1 MNLPI
6 TMRQSHLILLLVALL
21 TACGGGG
28 ADFDAQL
35 AAKRAQRDSL
45 KAERDK
51 LNKAIAEIDN
61 WLAANDPDLKRALP
75 TVTTYT
81 LQVRPFAHWT
91 EAHGSVRAEQNALV
105 YTTAGGEVRR
115 ILVQPGQPVAK
126 GQLIVDI
133 DTDALRESIRQ
144 AEAQVELARTVYEK
158 QASLWQQRIG
168 SEVQYLQAKAN
179 KEAGEAQLMAL
190 REQLRGAEVR
200 APFAGVVDEIF
211 PNLGDMANPMQPV
224 ARVVALG
231 RASIEVDLAEDL
243 LTKVKTGDPV
253 EVRIP
258 ETGEQLMA
266 RIDQCGQYINPNNRT
281 FKVTLRFADNAK
293 LRPNQLVNVRI
304 RDLDEPEALVVPSR
318 LVMENSAGE
327 PYVFVLEEKDGQAR
341 TRKQFVKVLST
352 QGGELLLQREENGL
366 KGGETL
372 IDQGARL
379 VVDQQEVQVKK
390 EARS

>member
-1 MNLPI
+1 MNI
-6 TMRQSHLILLLVALL
+6 HMTMRRSLLMLPLVALIA
-21 TACGGGG
+21 ACGGGN
-28 ADFDAQL
+28 ADADARL
-35 AAKRAQRDSL
+35 SAKRAQRDSL

-51 LNKAIAEIDN
+51 LNKAIAEIDG
-61 WLAANDPDLKRALP
+61 WLAVNDPSLKRTLP
-75 TVTTYT
+75 TVTTYA
-81 LQVRPFAHWT
+81 LQARPFAHWT
-91 EAHGSVRAEQNALV
+91 EAHGSVRADQNALV

-115 ILVQPGQPVAK
+115 ILVQQGQSVAK

-144 AEAQVELARTVYEK
+144 AEAQVELARKVYEK
-158 QASLWQQRIG
+158 QAGLWQQKIG

-179 KEAGEAQLMAL
+179 KDAGEAQLL
-190 REQLRGAEVR
+190 SLKEQLRGAEVR

-231 RASIEVDLAEDL
+231 KASIEVDLAEDL
-243 LTKVKTGDPV
+243 LTKVKAGDPV
-253 EVRIP
+253 EVLIP
-258 ETGEQLMA
+258 ETREKLTA
-266 RIDQCGQYINPNNRT
+266 AIDQCGQYINPNNRT
-281 FKVTLRFADNAK
+281 FKVTLRFSDNAK

-304 RDLDEPEALVVPSR
+304 RDLDEPAALVVPSR
-318 LVMENSAGE
+318 LVMENSAGQ

-366 KGGETL
+366 KGGELL

-379 VVDQQEVQVKK
+379 VVDQQEVQVIKG
-390 EARS
+390 A

>member
-1 MNLPI
+1 MNLPM
-6 TMRQSHLILLLVALL
+6 TMRQSLLILPFVALL
-21 TACGGGG
+21 AACGGGKTE
-28 ADFDAQL
+28 ADAPL

-61 WLAANDPDLKRALP
+61 WLAANDPDLKRTLP
-75 TVTTYT
+75 TVTTYA
-81 LQVRPFAHWT
+81 LQARPFAHWT
-91 EAHGSVRAEQNALV
+91 EAHGSVRADQNALV

-115 ILVQPGQPVAK
+115 ILVQQGQPVAK

-144 AEAQVELARTVYEK
+144 AEAQVELARKVYEK

-168 SEVQYLQAKAN
+168 SEVQYLQAKAG
-179 KEAGEAQLMAL
+179 KDAGEAQLMAL

-253 EVRIP
+253 EVHIP
-258 ETGEQLMA
+258 ETGEKLMA
-266 RIDQCGQYINPNNRT
+266 TIDQCGQYINPNNRT
-281 FKVTLRFADNAK
+281 FKVTLRFSDNAK

-304 RDLDEPEALVVPSR
+304 RDLEVPEALVVPSR

-327 PYVFVLEEKDGQAR
+327 PYVFVLQEQDGPAR
-341 TRKQFVKVLST
+341 ARKVFVKVLSA
-352 QGGELLLQREENGL
+352 QGGELLLQRDESGL
-366 KGGETL
+366 KGGELL

-379 VVDQQEVQVKK
+379 VVDQQEVQVMKG
-390 EARS
+390 A

>member
-1 MNLPI
+1 M
-6 TMRQSHLILLLVALL
+6 TMRRSLLMLPLVALIA
-21 TACGGGG
+21 ACGGGN
-28 ADFDAQL
+28 ADADARL
-35 AAKRAQRDSL
+35 SAKRAQRDSL

-51 LNKAIAEIDN
+51 LNKAIAEIDG
-61 WLAANDPDLKRALP
+61 WLAVNDPSLKRTLP
-75 TVTTYT
+75 TVTTYA
-81 LQVRPFAHWT
+81 LQARPFAHWT
-91 EAHGSVRAEQNALV
+91 EAHGSVRADQNALV

-115 ILVQPGQPVAK
+115 ILVQQGQSVAK

-144 AEAQVELARTVYEK
+144 AEAQVELARKVYEK
-158 QASLWQQRIG
+158 QAGLWQQKIG

-179 KEAGEAQLMAL
+179 KDACEAQLL
-190 REQLRGAEVR
+190 SLKEQLRGAEVR

-231 RASIEVDLAEDL
+231 KASIEVDLAEDL
-243 LTKVKTGDPV
+243 LTKVKAGDPV
-253 EVRIP
+253 EVLIP
-258 ETGEQLMA
+258 ETREKLTA
-266 RIDQCGQYINPNNRT
+266 AIDQCGQYINPNNRT
-281 FKVTLRFADNAK
+281 FKVTLRFSDNAK

-304 RDLDEPEALVVPSR
+304 RDLDEPAALVVPSR
-318 LVMENSAGE
+318 LVMENSAGQ

-366 KGGETL
+366 KGGELL

-379 VVDQQEVQVKK
+379 VVDQQEVQVIKG
-390 EARS
+390 A

>member
-1 MNLPI
+1 MNLPT
-6 TMRQSHLILLLVALL
+6 TMRQSLLILPLIALL
-21 TACGGGG
+21 AACGGAP
-28 ADFDAQL
+28 ADSNAEV
-35 AAKRAQRDSL
+35 AAKRAMRDSL

-51 LNKAIAEIDN
+51 LNKSIAEVEA
-61 WLAANDPDLKRALP
+61 WLAANDASQKRGLP
-75 TVTTYT
+75 TVTTYA
-81 LQVRPFAHWT
+81 LQAKPFAHWT
-91 EAHGSVRAEQNALV
+91 EAHGSVRADQNALV

-115 ILVQPGQPVAK
+115 ILVQQGQPVAK

-133 DTDALRESIRQ
+133 DTDALRESVRQ
-144 AEAQVELARTVYEK
+144 AEAQVELARKVYEK
-158 QASLWQQRIG
+158 QASLWQQKIG

-211 PNLGDMANPMQPV
+211 PNLGDMANPMMPV

-231 RASIEVDLAEDL
+231 KASIEVDLAEDL
-243 LTKVKTGDPV
+243 LTKVKAGDPV

-266 RIDQCGQYINPNNRT
+266 RIDQCGSYINPNNRT
-281 FKVTLRFADNAK
+281 FKVTLRFDNGTK

-304 RDLDEPEALVVPSR
+304 RDLDVPEALVLPSR

-327 PYVFVLEEKDGQAR
+327 PYVFVLEQKDGLAR
-341 TRKQFVKVLST
+341 TRKVFVKVLSA
-352 QGGELLLQREENGL
+352 QGGELLIERDEKALT
-366 KGGETL
+366 GGELL

-379 VVDQQEVQVKK
+379 VVDQQEVQVLKG
-390 EARS
+390 A

>member
-1 MNLPI
+1 
-6 TMRQSHLILLLVALL
+6 
-21 TACGGGG
+21 
-28 ADFDAQL
+28 
-35 AAKRAQRDSL
+35 L

-61 WLAANDPDLKRALP
+61 WLAANDPDLKRTLP
-75 TVTTYT
+75 TVTTYA
-81 LQVRPFAHWT
+81 LQARPFAHWT
-91 EAHGSVRAEQNALV
+91 EAHGSVRADQNALV

-115 ILVQPGQPVAK
+115 ILVQQGQPVAK

-144 AEAQVELARTVYEK
+144 AEAQVELARKVYEK

-168 SEVQYLQAKAN
+168 SEVQYLQAKAG
-179 KEAGEAQLMAL
+179 KDAGEAQLMAL

-253 EVRIP
+253 EVHIP
-258 ETGEQLMA
+258 ETGEKLMA
-266 RIDQCGQYINPNNRT
+266 TIDQCGQYINPNNRT
-281 FKVTLRFADNAK
+281 FKVTLRFSDNAK

-304 RDLDEPEALVVPSR
+304 RDLEVPEALVVPSR

-327 PYVFVLEEKDGQAR
+327 PYVFVLQEQDGPAR
-341 TRKQFVKVLST
+341 ARKVFVKVLSA
-352 QGGELLLQREENGL
+352 QGGELLLQRDESGL
-366 KGGETL
+366 KGGELL

-379 VVDQQEVQVKK
+379 VVDQQEVQVMKG
-390 EARS
+390 A

>member
-1 MNLPI
+1 
-6 TMRQSHLILLLVALL
+6 MRHSLLILPLIALL
-21 TACGGGG
+21 AACGGGNG
-28 ADFDAQL
+28 DADAQL
-35 AAKRAQRDSL
+35 TAKRALRDSL

-51 LNKAIAEIDN
+51 LNASIAEVDT
-61 WLAANDPDLKRALP
+61 WLAANDASLKRTLP
-75 TVTTYT
+75 MVTTYA
-81 LQVRPFAHWT
+81 LQVKPFAHWT
-91 EAHGSVRAEQNALV
+91 EAHGSVRADQNALV

-115 ILVQPGQPVAK
+115 ILVQQGQSVAK

-144 AEAQVELARTVYEK
+144 AEAQVELARKVYEK
-158 QASLWQQRIG
+158 QASLWQQKIG

-179 KEAGEAQLMAL
+179 KDAGDAQLTAL

-231 RASIEVDLAEDL
+231 KASIEVDLAEDL

-253 EVRIP
+253 EVHIP
-258 ETGEQLMA
+258 ETGEKLMA
-266 RIDQCGQYINPNNRT
+266 NIDQCGSYINPNNRT
-281 FKVTLRFADNAK
+281 FKVTLRFDNGTK

-304 RDLDEPEALVVPSR
+304 RDLDVPEALVLPSR

-327 PYVFVLEEKDGQAR
+327 PYVFVLEEKNGVAQ
-341 TRKQFVKVLST
+341 TRKLFVKVLST
-352 QGGELLLQREENGL
+352 QGGELLIERNENSL
-366 KGGETL
+366 KGGELL

-379 VVDQQEVQVKK
+379 VVDQQEVQVMKG
-390 EARS
+390 A